1 MADQK
6 ILCIGD
12 IMLDVTV
19 LLNRP
24 IVEGLETRAKISTQG
39 GGAAAN
45 VASWLSHNQTKA
57 YLVTRV
63 GDDSAGKTVL
73 AELDAYGVEHS
84 NNVIPNTNTGV
95 VVVIVGA
102 DGERT
107 MFPDSGANSGLGLS
121 DLPDLS
127 QFSAVYL
134 SAYSLINPQSRAGV
148 LEIISRVA
156 QAKLPLILD
165 PATVGVLMEVGVKA
179 ASEWLSFIDTIILN
193 EEESHFLTGKTNP
206 IEAASELL
214 KSVNTVVIK
223 RGSNGALGQTRGGQ
237 LVQVEAK
244 KTTVVNTTGAG
255 DAFAAGFI
263 SIWAKNGALL
273 EALESGTNLAAKC
286 VALVGARPSHPT
298 ESLPSN

>member
-45 VASWLSHNQTKA
+45 VASWLSHNKTPA

-63 GDDSAGKTVL
+63 GSDSAGQTLL

-84 NNVIPNTNTGV
+84 NNLVPNMNTGV

-102 DGERT
+102 EGERT
-107 MFPDSGANSGLGLS
+107 MFPDSGANAGLGLS
-121 DLPDLS
+121 DLPDLG
-127 QFSAVYL
+127 QFNAVYL

-148 LEIISRVA
+148 LKIIFKI
-156 QAKLPLILD
+156 QAARLPIILD
-165 PATVGVLMEVGVKA
+165 PATVGVLMEVGVDA
-179 ASEWLSFIDTIILN
+179 ANSWLQFIDCIILN

-214 KSVNTVVIK
+214 KSVKTVVIK
-223 RGSNGALGQTRGGQ
+223 RGSNGALGQSQGGQ

-263 SIWAKNGALL
+263 SIWAKNGELL
-273 EALESGTNLAAKC
+273 NALESGIDFAARC
-286 VALVGARPSHPT
+286 VALVGARPIDRI
-298 ESLPSN
+298 

>member
-1 MADQK
+1 MADSK

-45 VASWLSHNQTKA
+45 VASWLAHNKTSA

-63 GDDSAGKTVL
+63 GADSAGQTLV

-84 NNVIPNTNTGV
+84 NTIIPNMNTGV

-121 DLPDLS
+121 DLPELA

-134 SAYSLINPQSRAGV
+134 SAYSLINPQSRSGV
-148 LEIISRVA
+148 LEIVSKI
-156 QAKLPLILD
+156 KDTGLPIILD
-165 PATVGVLMEVGVKA
+165 PATVGVLFEVGVA
-179 ASEWLSFIDTIILN
+179 TTNSWLDFIDAIILN
-193 EEESHFLTGKTNP
+193 EEESHFLTGKKNP
-206 IEAASELL
+206 IDAAGELL

-223 RGSNGALGQTRGGQ
+223 RGSNGVLGQTRGGK

-263 SIWAKNGALL
+263 SIWAKNGELL
-273 EALESGTNLAAKC
+273 DALESGINLAAKC
-286 VALVGARPSHPT
+286 VALVGARPIDRT
-298 ESLPSN
+298 

>member
-1 MADQK
+1 
-6 ILCIGD
+6 
-12 IMLDVTV
+12 MLDVTV

-24 IVEGLETRAKISTQG
+24 IVEGLESRAKISTQG

-45 VASWLSHNQTKA
+45 VASWLAHNKTSA

-63 GDDSAGKTVL
+63 GADSAGQTL
-73 AELDAYGVEHS
+73 LSELDAYGVEHS
-84 NNVIPNTNTGV
+84 NNVIPNMNTGV
-95 VVVIVGA
+95 VVVIVGV

-107 MFPDSGANSGLGLS
+107 MFPDSGANSGLGLN
-121 DLPDLS
+121 DLPDLG
-127 QFSAVYL
+127 QFNAVYL

-148 LEIISRVA
+148 LEVVSKIRNA
-156 QAKLPLILD
+156 GLPIILD

-179 ASEWLSFIDTIILN
+179 ANEWLSFIDTIVLN
-193 EEESHFLTGKTNP
+193 EEESQFLTGKKNP
-206 IEAASELL
+206 VDAASELL

-223 RGSNGALGQTRGGQ
+223 RGSNGALGQTRSGQ

-244 KTTVVNTTGAG
+244 KTAVVNTTGAG

-263 SIWAKNGALL
+263 SIWAKNGELLDALD
-273 EALESGTNLAAKC
+273 SGIDLAAKC
-286 VALVGARPSHPT
+286 VALVGARPIDSN

>member
-1 MADQK
+1 MADLK

-45 VASWLSHNQTKA
+45 VASWLAHNKTAA
-57 YLVTRV
+57 YLVTRI
-63 GDDSAGKTVL
+63 GDDSTGQTL
-73 AELDAYGVEHS
+73 LSELDAFGVEHS
-84 NNVIPNTNTGV
+84 NAVIPNTNTGV

-134 SAYSLINPQSRAGV
+134 SAYSLINSKSRAGV
-148 LEIISRVA
+148 LEIISA
-156 QAKLPLILD
+156 LKGANLPIILD
-165 PATVGVLMEVGVKA
+165 PATVGVLMEVGVGA
-179 ASEWLSFIDTIILN
+179 ANEWLNFIDAIILN
-193 EEESHFLTGKTNP
+193 EEESHFLTGCENP
-206 IEAASELL
+206 IEAAAELL
-214 KSVNTVVIK
+214 KKVKTVVIK
-223 RGSNGALGQTRGGQ
+223 RGSNGALGQNRGGQ
-237 LVQVEAK
+237 LIQVQARP
-244 KTTVVNTTGAG
+244 TTVINTTGAG

-263 SIWAKNGALL
+263 SIWANNGELLDALD
-273 EALESGTNLAAKC
+273 SGSELAAKC
-286 VALVGARPSHPT
+286 VALVGARPS
-298 ESLPSN
+298 

>member
-45 VASWLSHNQTKA
+45 VASWLSYNKTPA

-63 GDDSAGKTVL
+63 GSDSAGQTLL

-84 NNVIPNTNTGV
+84 NNLIPNMNTGV

-102 DGERT
+102 EGERT
-107 MFPDSGANSGLGLS
+107 MFPDSGANAGLGLN
-121 DLPDLS
+121 DLPDLG

-134 SAYSLINPQSRAGV
+134 SAYSLINPKSREGV
-148 LEIISRVA
+148 LEIISKIRSE
-156 QAKLPLILD
+156 KLPIILD
-165 PATVGVLMEVGVKA
+165 PATVGVLIEVGVETA
-179 ASEWLSFIDTIILN
+179 LSWLEFIDTIILN
-193 EEESHFLTGKTNP
+193 EEESHFLTGKKNP
-206 IEAASELL
+206 VDAASELL
-214 KSVNTVVIK
+214 KYVKTVVIK
-223 RGSNGALGQTRGGQ
+223 RGSNGALAQTRGDQ

-244 KTTVVNTTGAG
+244 KTTVINTTGAG

-263 SIWAKNGALL
+263 SIWAKNEPLID
-273 EALESGTNLAAKC
+273 ALESGANLAAKC
-286 VALVGARPSHPT
+286 VALIGARPSD
-298 ESLPSN
+298 